1 MGQVLMNVWSARPR
15 LSHVALFIF
24 AYILGGGFAQAL
36 ATVPGTGVSI
46 WLPSGLFLATLIV
59 AEKKSWPW
67 WILAAFFSELA
78 GNLLWFQ
85 NPLTAA
91 TFIFA
96 GNAAE
101 ASVGAWILCRMYG
114 KPMRLQTYGE
124 VLSLILIGACISPLI
139 SATVGN
145 LTLAA
150 YGIHPFSASW
160 ILWWI
165 GDGTGVATIAPLS
178 LVVFQNWEKNDQVLT
193 ARWAEAC
200 ALAAIFLAVA
210 VLSVSGYEPY
220 AYVVLPPLL
229 WAAVRFEFK
238 GAVLALVLLAVVATV
253 VTISGAS
260 QFAGDP
266 ESQRQKQIML
276 QLFLGV
282 SAFSALIVAAI
293 SRQHQETLATLKK
306 SVATLKEREREL
318 SQLVDMLPIHI
329 RRLTPEG
336 NPIFFN
342 KRLLDFFGLPNLSHL
357 DEPGMSRLA
366 VAIRSLV
373 HPDDAE
379 MFSDTIRRTLATGEP
394 YTMRYRMRRADGVYR
409 WVEGRG
415 EPLRD
420 EEGKVVQWLAVSID
434 IDDSVSAQQALH
446 ENERRLQRLVDAVPA
461 QIWCSSP
468 EGDPVYV
475 NQQLR
480 NFIGLDLE
488 DFDAPNEPRREVAH
502 RKQTHPD
509 DIAAVRSRLDECR
522 RTGEPFLMRYRM
534 RRADGAYRW
543 VEGRSEPYRDENGTI
558 VQWYGVLF
566 DIDEQVKAEETLREK
581 ERFLWQLVETLPAM
595 IDCAAPDG
603 EPIFRGK
610 GLREFLG
617 YELGT
622 LDGTGKSRLDG
633 TLDAGVHPDDVDDVK
648 QHYARCLATGEPYAR
663 RHRFRRFDG
672 EYRWVETRAAPMR
685 DAKGTIIQWNV
696 VCLDIDA
703 EVKAEENFRLAQEG
717 LARASQAASMAELSA
732 SIAHEVN
739 QPLSAVINSTTA
751 CLSWLQADPA
761 NIERAKKSADRTIQ
775 SAHTAVD
782 VIRRIRALF
791 QQSVDIRDSTSLD
804 AVVSEVR
811 ELVAADAAKSGVS
824 IQADIEDDLELLAF
838 DRVQIQQVLMNLVRN
853 GIDAMASEGGDRFLQ
868 IRVYRADERVY
879 TEVSDRGIGIQQPEK
894 IFDPFFTTKNKG
906 MGMGLAIS
914 RSIVE
919 AHGGK
924 LWAEDNH
931 PNGAKFIFTLPT
943 AIMAAA

>member
-1 MGQVLMNVWSARPR
+1 MNVWSARPR
-15 LSHVALFIF
+15 LSHAALFVL
-24 AYILGGGFAQAL
+24 AYVLGGGFAQAL

-46 WLPSGLFLATLIV
+46 WPPSGLFLATLIV
-59 AEKKSWPW
+59 APKKSWPW
-67 WILAAFFSELA
+67 WILAAFFSENV
-78 GNLLWFQ
+78 GNLLWFH
-85 NPLTAA
+85 NPLAPA
-91 TFIFA
+91 TLIFA

-101 ASVGAWILCRMYG
+101 AAFGAWILRRLYG
-114 KPMRLQTYGE
+114 PSMQLQTYGE
-124 VLSLILIGACISPLI
+124 VLALILLGACISPLI
-139 SATVGN
+139 SATIGSMA
-145 LTLAA
+145 LAV
-150 YGIHPFSASW
+150 YGIHPFGASW
-160 ILWWI
+160 LLWWI
-165 GDGTGVATIAPLS
+165 GDGTGVATIAPLA
-178 LVVFQNWEKNDQVLT
+178 LVVFQNWDSKSRVLT

-210 VLSVSGYEPY
+210 VLSITGYEPY

-238 GAVLALVLLAVVATV
+238 GAVLALILLAVIATV
-253 VTISGAS
+253 VTISGTS
-260 QFAGDP
+260 QFAGDQQ
-266 ESQRQKQIML
+266 SQREKQIML
-276 QLFLGV
+276 QLFLGI

-293 SRQHQETLATLKK
+293 SRQHQQALATLKK
-306 SVATLKEREREL
+306 NVAALKEREREL
-318 SQLVDMLPIHI
+318 SHLVDMLPIHI

-336 NPIFFN
+336 EPVFFN
-342 KRLLDFFGLPNLSHL
+342 KRLLDFFGLADISQL
-357 DEPGMSRLA
+357 DRPGMSRLA
-366 VAIRSLV
+366 MAAQSLI
-373 HPDDAE
+373 HPEDAD
-379 MFSDTIRRTLATGEP
+379 MFSATVRHTFATGEP
-394 YTMRYRMRRADGVYR
+394 YTMRYRLRRADGVYR

-415 EPLRD
+415 EPVRD
-420 EEGKVVQWLAVSID
+420 EEGNIAQWLAVSID
-434 IDDSVSAQQALH
+434 IEDSVSAQQKLH

-468 EGDPVYV
+468 EGDPIYI

-480 NFIGLDLE
+480 NFHGMELE
-488 DFDAPNEPRREVAH
+488 DFDAPDRSRGDVAQH
-502 RKQTHPD
+502 KHTHPD
-509 DIAAVRSRLDECR
+509 DLVAVRDRLAECR
-522 RTGEPFLMRYRM
+522 RTGEPFHMKYRM
-534 RRADGAYRW
+534 RRADGVYRW
-543 VEGRSEPYRDENGTI
+543 VEGRSEPYRDEDGSI

-595 IDCAAPDG
+595 IDCAAPNG

-617 YELGT
+617 YELDT
-622 LDGTGKSRLDG
+622 LDGSGKSRLEG
-633 TLDAGVHPDDVDDVK
+633 TLDAGVHPDDVEGVK
-648 QHYARCLATGEPYAR
+648 LHYGRCLAAGEPYAR
-663 RHRFRRFDG
+663 RHRLRRFDG

-685 DAKGTIIQWNV
+685 DAEGVIIQWNV
-696 VCLDIDA
+696 ICLDVDA
-703 EVKAEENFRLAQEG
+703 EVKAEEDLRLAHEG

-751 CLSWLQADPA
+751 CLSWLQADPP
-761 NIERAKKSADRTIQ
+761 NIERARKSADRTIQ

-804 AVVSEVR
+804 AVVGEVR
-811 ELVAADAAKSGVS
+811 DLVAADAAKQGIS
-824 IQADIEDDLELLAF
+824 IQADIEGNLDLLAF

-853 GIDAMASEGGDRFLQ
+853 GIDAMAGETGERTLH
-868 IRVYRADERVY
+868 IRVYRADDRVH
-879 TEVSDRGIGIQQPEK
+879 TEVSDRGIGIRQPEK

-931 PNGAKFIFTLPT
+931 PSGAKFIFTLPT